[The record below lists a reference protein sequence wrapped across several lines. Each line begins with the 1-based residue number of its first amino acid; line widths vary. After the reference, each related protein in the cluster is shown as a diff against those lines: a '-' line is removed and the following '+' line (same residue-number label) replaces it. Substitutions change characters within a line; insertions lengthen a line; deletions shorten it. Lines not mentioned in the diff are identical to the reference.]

1 MTTDSRILAARR
13 IIAHVAEQFQADLSI
28 RLWNGEV
35 LPLGPNARYDIQIKI
50 AGPGVIRRMLLK
62 PGIMTLFE
70 LCASGDLGVIGGSP
84 LEAADRWDHGK
95 AIHLAKR
102 VDKWFLMKQA
112 LPFLLKSDKTPGTTA
127 YDDTAAF
134 DARGEVGI
142 GAGYKSR
149 KDKEFISFHYDV
161 GNDFYALFLDPEMVY
176 SSAYYT
182 SPDARLEDAQT
193 EKLDRICRKLRLKPG
208 QKLLDVGCG
217 WGGLSC
223 WAAKHY
229 GVTVHGV
236 TLSEEQLKFAQAKID
251 REGLT
256 DKITLELKDY
266 RDLDMKGQFDAVSQV
281 EMFEHVGFANHDRH
295 FERMLWLLKPGG
307 LYFHQASVRRG
318 TRDHNQIAPTTQS
331 TKTIA
336 RFIFPGGELD
346 TIGMTV
352 TNMGRLGF
360 EVLDVEDMRE
370 HFQLT
375 TREWSKRLYER
386 YDEAI
391 AQVGPERA
399 QLWLIFFALCAK
411 AFERGAALVYQTV
424 GQKRRPGPSGLP
436 LDRKSLYYDA
446 PDKVLAAP
454 IDTPAKRSMKDKVAE
469 VIAKVTRPRRARA
482 KVTAQLRKPKAK
494 PV

>member
-1 MTTDSRILAARR
+1 MTADADRRIEAARR
-13 IIAHVAEQFQADLSI
+13 IVAHVAEHLQADLSL

-35 LPLGPNARYDIQIKI
+35 LPLGPGARDDIQITI
-50 AGPGVIRRMLLK
+50 SGPAVVRRLLLR

-70 LCASGDLGVIGGSP
+70 LIASGDLGVEGGSP
-84 LEAADRWDHGK
+84 LEAADRWDHGR

-102 VDKWFLMKQA
+102 VDRGFLLKQA
-112 LPFLLKSDKTPGTTA
+112 LPFLLGGKDTSA
-127 YDDTAAF
+127 YDRTAAY
-134 DARGEVGI
+134 DAKGEVGI
-142 GAGYKSR
+142 GAGYRSR

-182 SPDARLEDAQT
+182 HEALPLEEAQT
-193 EKLDRICRKLRLKPG
+193 EKLDRICRKLRLQPG

-217 WGGLSC
+217 WGGLAC
-223 WAAKHY
+223 WAARNY

-236 TLSEEQLKFAQAKID
+236 TLSEEQLAFARAKVEALGLSD
-251 REGLT
+251 R
-256 DKITLELKDY
+256 ITLELKDY
-266 RDLDMKGQFDAVSQV
+266 RDLKMDGAFDAISQV

-295 FERMLWLLKPGG
+295 FLEMKRLLKSGG

-318 TRDHNQIAPTTQS
+318 TSDPNGIAPKTQS
-331 TKTIA
+331 TRTVA

-352 TNMGRLGF
+352 TNLGRLGF

-375 TREWSKRLYER
+375 TREWSRRLHAR
-386 YDEAI
+386 QDEAR
-391 AQVGPERA
+391 ALVGPERV
-399 QLWLIFFALCAK
+399 QLWLVFFALCAK

-424 GQKRRPGPSGLP
+424 AQKRRPGPSGLP
-436 LDRKSLYYDA
+436 LDRKSLYA
-446 PDKVLAAP
+446 PNRKAS
-454 IDTPAKRSMKDKVAE
+454 T
-469 VIAKVTRPRRARA
+469 VIK
-482 KVTAQLRKPKAK
+482 
-494 PV
+494 

>member
-1 MTTDSRILAARR
+1 MNTKTDRQIAAARL
-13 IIAHVAEQFQADLSI
+13 IIAHVAEHFQADLSV

-35 LPLGPNARYDIQIKI
+35 LPLGPGARSDIQITI
-50 AGPGVIRRMLLK
+50 SGPWVLRRLLLR

-70 LCASGDLGVIGGSP
+70 LCAAGDLGVIGASP

-95 AIHLAKR
+95 AIHLPKR
-102 VDKWFLMKQA
+102 VNRAFLARQA
-112 LPFLLKSDKTPGTTA
+112 MPFLFGSDRVART
-127 YDDTAAF
+127 YDETAAY
-134 DARGEVGI
+134 DARGEDGI

-149 KDKEFISFHYDV
+149 KDKDFISFHYDV

-176 SSAYYT
+176 SSAYYS
-182 SPDARLEDAQT
+182 SPDTRLEDAQT

-236 TLSEEQLKFAQAKID
+236 TLSEEQLKFAREKIE
-251 REGLT
+251 REGLS
-256 DKITLELKDY
+256 DRITLELRDY
-266 RDLDMKGQFDAVSQV
+266 RDLAMSGQFDAISQV

-295 FERMLWLLKPGG
+295 FLEMKRLLKPGG

-318 TRDHNQIAPTTQS
+318 TSDHRQIAPTTQS
-331 TKTIA
+331 TKTVA

-375 TREWSKRLYER
+375 TREWSRRLYDR
-386 YDEAI
+386 LPEAI

-424 GQKRRPGPSGLP
+424 AQKRRPGPSGLP
-436 LDRKSLYYDA
+436 LDRRSLY
-446 PDKVLAAP
+446 L
-454 IDTPAKRSMKDKVAE
+454 
-469 VIAKVTRPRRARA
+469 
-482 KVTAQLRKPKAK
+482 
-494 PV
+494 

>member
-1 MTTDSRILAARR
+1 MTASAPAAADSRIIAART
-13 IIAHVAEQFQADLSI
+13 IVAHVAGLLQADLSL
-28 RLWNGEV
+28 RLWNGEI
-35 LPLGPNARYDIQIKI
+35 LPLGPNARNDILITVS
-50 AGPGVIRRMLLK
+50 GPAAVRRLLLR

-70 LCASGDLGVIGGSP
+70 LIASGDLGIEGGSP
-84 LEAADRWDHGK
+84 LEAADRWDHGR
-95 AIHLAKR
+95 AIHLAR
-102 VDKWFLMKQA
+102 RADKALIARHA
-112 LPFLLKSDKTPGTTA
+112 LPFLFGGKQTAA
-127 YDDTAAF
+127 YDRSAAY
-134 DARGEVGI
+134 DEKGEVGI
-142 GAGYKSR
+142 GAGYRSR

-161 GNDFYALFLDPEMVY
+161 GNDFYGLFLDPEMVY

-182 SPDARLEDAQT
+182 REDLPLEEAQT

-223 WAAKHY
+223 WAARHY

-236 TLSEEQLKFAQAKID
+236 TLSEEQLAFARAKVEALGLSD
-251 REGLT
+251 R
-256 DKITLELKDY
+256 ITLELKDY
-266 RDLDMKGQFDAVSQV
+266 RDLDMSERFDAISQV

-295 FERMLWLLKPGG
+295 FLEMKRLLKPGG

-318 TRDHNQIAPTTQS
+318 TSDPTGIAPKTQS
-331 TKTIA
+331 TRTIA

-375 TREWSKRLYER
+375 TREWSRRLYDR
-386 YDEAI
+386 RDESRAL
-391 AQVGPERA
+391 VGPERT
-399 QLWLIFFALCAK
+399 QLWLVFFALCAK

-424 GQKRRPGPSGLP
+424 AQKRRPGPSGLP
-436 LDRKSLYYDA
+436 LDRKSLY
-446 PDKVLAAP
+446 
-454 IDTPAKRSMKDKVAE
+454 E
-469 VIAKVTRPRRARA
+469 
-482 KVTAQLRKPKAK
+482 
-494 PV
+494 

>member
-1 MTTDSRILAARR
+1 MTQQLPGATTDRRITAARR
-13 IIAHVAEQFQADLSI
+13 IVAHVAEHLRADLSL

-35 LPLGPNARYDIQIKI
+35 LPLGPGARDDIQLTLS
-50 AGPGVIRRMLLK
+50 GPGAIRRLLLR

-70 LCASGDLGVIGGSP
+70 LCASGDLGVLGGSP
-84 LEAADRWDHGK
+84 LEAADRWDHGR

-102 VDKWFLMKQA
+102 VDRLFLAREA
-112 LPFLLKSDKTPGTTA
+112 LPFLMGSDKAGHA
-127 YDDTAAF
+127 EAVYDE
-134 DARGEVGI
+134 RGEVGI
-142 GAGYKSR
+142 GEGYRNR

-161 GNDFYALFLDPEMVY
+161 GNDFYGLFLDPEMVY

-182 SPDARLEDAQT
+182 TPDDRLEDAQT
-193 EKLDRICRKLRLKPG
+193 EKLDRICKKLRLKPG

-223 WAAKHY
+223 WAARHY

-236 TLSEEQLKFAQAKID
+236 TLSEEQLAFARAKVERLGLSD
-251 REGLT
+251 RV
-256 DKITLELKDY
+256 TLELRDY
-266 RDLDMKGQFDAVSQV
+266 RDLKEDEAFDAISQV

-295 FERMLWLLKPGG
+295 FLEMKRLLKPGG

-318 TRDHNQIAPTTQS
+318 TSDPNGIAPVTQS
-331 TKTIA
+331 TRTVA

-375 TREWSKRLYER
+375 TREWSRRLYDR
-386 YDEAI
+386 RAEAI
-391 AQVGPERA
+391 AQVGSERT

-436 LDRKSLYYDA
+436 LDRASLY
-446 PDKVLAAP
+446 
-454 IDTPAKRSMKDKVAE
+454 
-469 VIAKVTRPRRARA
+469 
-482 KVTAQLRKPKAK
+482 Q
-494 PV
+494 

>member
-1 MTTDSRILAARR
+1 MTQQSSGAAVDRRAIAARR
-13 IIAHVAEQFQADLSI
+13 IVAHIAEHLRADLSV
-28 RLWNGEV
+28 RLWTGEV
-35 LPLGPNARYDIQIKI
+35 LPLGPEARDDIQLTIS
-50 AGPGVIRRMLLK
+50 GPGVIRRLLLK

-70 LCASGDLGVIGGSP
+70 LCASGDLGVEGGSP
-84 LEAADRWDHGK
+84 LEAADRWDHGR

-102 VDKWFLMKQA
+102 VDRLFLAREA
-112 LPFLLKSDKTPGTTA
+112 LPFLLGGDGASDAKA
-127 YDDTAAF
+127 VYDE
-134 DARGEVGI
+134 RGEVGI
-142 GAGYKSR
+142 GEGYRNR

-176 SSAYYT
+176 SSAYYLD
-182 SPDARLEDAQT
+182 PDQRLEDAQT
-193 EKLDRICRKLRLKPG
+193 EKLDRICKKLRLKPG

-223 WAAKHY
+223 WAARHY

-236 TLSEEQLKFAQAKID
+236 TLSEEQLKFARAKVEALGLSD
-251 REGLT
+251 R
-256 DKITLELKDY
+256 ITLELKDY
-266 RDLDMKGQFDAVSQV
+266 RDLKMDEGFDAISQV

-295 FERMLWLLKPGG
+295 FLEMKRLLKPGG

-318 TRDHNQIAPTTQS
+318 TSDPNGIAPTTQS
-331 TKTIA
+331 TRTVA

-375 TREWSKRLYER
+375 TREWSRRLYDR
-386 YDEAI
+386 RAEAV
-391 AQVGPERA
+391 AQVGAERT

-436 LDRKSLYYDA
+436 LDRASLY
-446 PDKVLAAP
+446 
-454 IDTPAKRSMKDKVAE
+454 R
-469 VIAKVTRPRRARA
+469 
-482 KVTAQLRKPKAK
+482 
-494 PV
+494 

>member
-1 MTTDSRILAARR
+1 MTVKTDRRIEAARR
-13 IIAHVAEQFQADLSI
+13 IVAHVAEHFQADLSL

-35 LPLGPNARYDIQIKI
+35 LPLGPNARDDIQITI
-50 AGPGVIRRMLLK
+50 SGPAVIRRMLLK

-70 LCASGDLGVIGGSP
+70 LCASGDLGVTGGSP
-84 LEAADRWDHGK
+84 LEAADRWNHGR

-102 VDKWFLMKQA
+102 VDKLFLAREA
-112 LPFLLKSDKTPGTTA
+112 LPFLWGSDKVATD
-127 YDDTAAF
+127 YDDTAAY

-142 GAGYKSR
+142 GAGYAKR
-149 KDKEFISFHYDV
+149 KDKDFIAFHYDV

-182 SPDARLEDAQT
+182 REDLPLEQAQT

-266 RDLDMKGQFDAVSQV
+266 RDLDMKGHFDAVSQV

-295 FERMLWLLKPGG
+295 FEKMLWLLKPGG

-331 TKTIA
+331 TRTIA

-375 TREWSKRLYER
+375 TREWSKRLYDR
-386 YDEAI
+386 LPEAV
-391 AQVGPERA
+391 AQVGSERA

-436 LDRKSLYYDA
+436 LDRASLYLDTT
-446 PDKVLAAP
+446 
-454 IDTPAKRSMKDKVAE
+454 TPARKAPVGVKALVA
-469 VIAKVTRPRRARA
+469 KLTRRRG
-482 KVTAQLRKPKAK
+482 AK
-494 PV
+494 PA